1 MIYLD
6 SAATT
11 FQKPLSVSYAMQR
24 AMRTMSSPG
33 RGGYAA
39 ARAAEETAFRCRSLA
54 AELFGVPSPEQV
66 VFTSNATHALNIA
79 IRSLV
84 PEGGRVA
91 VSGYEHNAVTR
102 PLHALGARIK
112 VAASPLFDRAAL
124 LRAFENS
131 ISPELDAVVCTHVSN
146 VFGFVLPIEEIAA
159 LCRAEGVP
167 LIVDASQSAG
177 ILPFELD
184 TLGAAFIAMPGHKG
198 LYGPQGTGLL
208 LCAHDA
214 APLLYGGTGSAS
226 LEQTMPDFL
235 PDRLEAG
242 THNMPGIAGLEA
254 GLRFVRERRERI
266 ERHERALIARAAA
279 ALRGMDGVTVY
290 AARDAAEQVGVLSFN
305 LDGREPEKTADALA
319 QRGFALRGGLHC
331 APYAHRTAGTLPNGT
346 VRMSVSAFTS
356 AANIDAFARAAYW
369 DFVSDIRVRYLSS
382 LPRSEAAAIAAA
394 ADGLITHPENDDID
408 WTPDEFVSDWNDLHR
423 GEEPLK

>member
-279 ALRGMDGVTVY
+279 ALRTALRALRPPHGGN
-290 AARDAAEQVGVLSFN
+290 AAERNGAPERLRLHLGGGYRRLCPCAAEHRARLKAALHKFMENSCSF
-305 LDGREPEKTADALA
+305 GC
-319 QRGFALRGGLHC
+319 FFLRIILE
-331 APYAHRTAGTLPNGT
+331 Y
-346 VRMSVSAFTS
+346 
-356 AANIDAFARAAYW
+356 
-369 DFVSDIRVRYLSS
+369 
-382 LPRSEAAAIAAA
+382 E
-394 ADGLITHPENDDID
+394 
-408 WTPDEFVSDWNDLHR
+408 
-423 GEEPLK
+423 

>member
-66 VFTSNATHALNIA
+66 VFASNATHALNIA

-235 PDRLEAG
+235 PDQLEAG

-305 LDGREPEKTADALA
+305 LDGREPEETADALA

-331 APYAHRTAGTLPNGT
+331 AEARAE
-346 VRMSVSAFTS
+346 S
-356 AANIDAFARAAYW
+356 AA
-369 DFVSDIRVRYLSS
+369 V
-382 LPRSEAAAIAAA
+382 
-394 ADGLITHPENDDID
+394 
-408 WTPDEFVSDWNDLHR
+408 
-423 GEEPLK
+423 GESQKIP

>member
-112 VAASPLFDRAAL
+112 VAAAPLFDRAAL

-146 VFGFVLPIEEIAA
+146 VFGFVLPIEE
-159 LCRAEGVP
+159 
-167 LIVDASQSAG
+167 
-177 ILPFELD
+177 
-184 TLGAAFIAMPGHKG
+184 
-198 LYGPQGTGLL
+198 
-208 LCAHDA
+208 
-214 APLLYGGTGSAS
+214 
-226 LEQTMPDFL
+226 
-235 PDRLEAG
+235 
-242 THNMPGIAGLEA
+242 
-254 GLRFVRERRERI
+254 
-266 ERHERALIARAAA
+266 
-279 ALRGMDGVTVY
+279 
-290 AARDAAEQVGVLSFN
+290 
-305 LDGREPEKTADALA
+305 TADALA
-319 QRGFALRGGLHC
+319 QRGFALRSGLHC
-331 APYAHRTAGTLPNGT
+331 APYAHRTVGTLPNGT
-346 VRMSVSAFTS
+346 VRLSVSAFTS
-356 AANIDAFARAAYW
+356 AADIDAFAHVLR
-369 DFVSDIRVRYLSS
+369 SIVR
-382 LPRSEAAAIAAA
+382 
-394 ADGLITHPENDDID
+394 G
-408 WTPDEFVSDWNDLHR
+408 
-423 GEEPLK
+423 